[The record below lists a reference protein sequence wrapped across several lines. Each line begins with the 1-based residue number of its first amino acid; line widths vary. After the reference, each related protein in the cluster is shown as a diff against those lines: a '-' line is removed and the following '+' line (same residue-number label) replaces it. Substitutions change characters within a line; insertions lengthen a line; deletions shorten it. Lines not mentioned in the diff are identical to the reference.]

1 MPEKFGCC
9 VVSIF
14 QHLKQCTILLKR
26 HGIGAVWELD
36 AFVFGLHLRLACQ
49 TGSY

>member
-1 MPEKFGCC
+1 MPEKFGCS

-14 QHLKQCTILLKR
+14 QHLKQYTILLKR

-36 AFVFGLHLRLACQ
+36 AFVCGLHLRLACQ
-49 TGSY
+49 TGLY